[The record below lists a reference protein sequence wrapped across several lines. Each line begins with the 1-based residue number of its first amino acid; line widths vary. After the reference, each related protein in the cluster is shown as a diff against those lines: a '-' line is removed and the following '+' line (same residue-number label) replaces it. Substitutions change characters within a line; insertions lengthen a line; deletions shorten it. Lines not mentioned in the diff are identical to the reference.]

1 MNLHEELVFDLC
13 RLPTEV
19 LCHIFFYCLPQ
30 TDYTLPNS
38 KSPPM
43 LLTRICRRL
52 RDVAADMP
60 SLWCRLSMN
69 IDYWNWRQATF
80 CYDSWLKR
88 TQGRPLSL
96 EITRIKNDTTDLR
109 TLLQPYI
116 SQIFSLKVEFD
127 SLRAIAPEILLNDLP
142 ALQELQVVIHALFKT
157 RDTLS
162 PILTAISRLFT
173 LRSLNFE
180 ALDCVHSIKRL
191 SHLNLTNIDL
201 FKSNPTNI
209 INLLQKFPT
218 LSSPKIEMLVDDGPC
233 GLPCEPFTHSTIQ
246 LLSIQVIVRGLIH
259 PALTLVR
266 LFDALTLPNL
276 RVLRVEGGSWPCVE
290 DLISHYRHVVK

>member
-1 MNLHEELVFDLC
+1 MNLHEEPVFDLC

-19 LCHIFFYCLPQ
+19 LCHIFIHLPQ
-30 TDYTLPNS
+30 TDYMLPPNS

-43 LLTRICRRL
+43 LLTRICRRW
-52 RDVAADMP
+52 REVALDMP
-60 SLWCRLSMN
+60 SLWCRLTMK
-69 IDYWNWRQATF
+69 IDYWNWRQAVF

-88 TQGRPLSL
+88 AQGRPLSL

-109 TLLQPYI
+109 TLLQPYT

-127 SLRAIAPEILLNDLP
+127 SASLRAVAPEILLSDLP

-162 PILTAISRLFT
+162 PVLTAISRLFT

-180 ALDCVHSIKRL
+180 ALDCHAIERL

-201 FKSNPTNI
+201 YKSNPTNI

-218 LSSPKIEMLVDDGPC
+218 LSSLKIEMLVDD

-246 LLSIQVIVRGLIH
+246 LLSIQGNVRGPFH
-259 PALTLVR
+259 PAVPLVR
-266 LFDALTLPNL
+266 LFNALTLPNL